1 MEKIDLHKINELCL
15 PYMKRPK
22 RIIGARAVVLHDI
35 RNNAGQVMEAGEIVE
50 VWQSFRGY
58 GLKAFHDGKRIDIT
72 RVSHYDIRFLK
83 DGK

>member
-1 MEKIDLHKINELCL
+1 
-15 PYMKRPK
+15 
-22 RIIGARAVVLHDI
+22 
-35 RNNAGQVMEAGEIVE
+35 MEAGEIVE

-58 GLKAFHDGKRIDIT
+58 GLKSFHDGKRIDIS